1 MANRPAPDG
10 RDGGRAAQAA
20 INTVEIKIATVMIRS
35 ITQDFPMQAYQKYQ
49 DGNLDEGSR
58 QLAIAAIDP
67 EYI

>member
-1 MANRPAPDG
+1 
-10 RDGGRAAQAA
+10 
-20 INTVEIKIATVMIRS
+20 
-35 ITQDFPMQAYQKYQ
+35 MQAYQKYQ